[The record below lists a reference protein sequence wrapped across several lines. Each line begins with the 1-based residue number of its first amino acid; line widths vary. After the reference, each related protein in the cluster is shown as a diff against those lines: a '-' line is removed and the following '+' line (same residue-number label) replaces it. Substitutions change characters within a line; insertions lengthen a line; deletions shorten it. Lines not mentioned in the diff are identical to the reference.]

1 MATTAGVDAPTPAP
15 PVPATPA
22 NKLKSWD
29 FFASMGSPKFHV
41 APMVDQSELAFRM
54 LCRRHGATC
63 AYTPMIH
70 ARLFVESPKYREEIF
85 TTCAADRPLLVQFCA
100 NDPDMLLE
108 AAKMVAPVCD
118 GVDINFGCP
127 QRIAKKGRY
136 GAFLMDDWATI
147 DALIRKL
154 DEELPVPVTA
164 KIRVYDDLET
174 SVKYAQ
180 MVEAAGAQLVAV
192 HGRTREQK
200 RAADVRANWA
210 YIAEIKKTLKVP
222 VLANGDVRTLAE
234 ARKCLEAT
242 GADGVLSADP
252 LLENPSLFSD
262 PPLYEP
268 SDPTDPLPVEGD
280 VNCRMLLE
288 YLELT
293 AEHETPLR
301 MIRGHVHK
309 MVGPWLSEHTDM
321 RDWLNTTNYDQL
333 SRENLARWTEELR
346 GRINLARRS
355 EGRTRPI
362 PKKSERAIKRE
373 AEEAAKA
380 AAIAEQE
387 REENAVA
394 GERTTDP
401 RPNRT
406 AFLARVW
413 RLARGVLVFPVRRFF
428 FLPRRGSGWR
438 VMTPTDRDIRLRSA
452 EEIWIGAWRHA
463 LRTDAKPR
471 AMRGDRVAG
480 TGRPFSPGY
489 FFFPRA
495 RATGV

>member
-1 MATTAGVDAPTPAP
+1 
-15 PVPATPA
+15 
-22 NKLKSWD
+22 
-29 FFASMGSPKFHV
+29 
-41 APMVDQSELAFRM
+41 
-54 LCRRHGATC
+54 
-63 AYTPMIH
+63 MIH
-70 ARLFVESPKYREEIF
+70 ARLFVESPKHREEIF

-301 MIRGHVHK
+301 MIRGARAQDGGAVAQRTHGHA
-309 MVGPWLSEHTDM
+309 GLAEH
-321 RDWLNTTNYDQL
+321 DQVR
-333 SRENLARWTEELR
+333 SALR
-346 GRINLARRS
+346 GRTSRGGRRS
-355 EGRTRPI
+355 FADGSTWREETRVERDPSRKRANAPSSAKRRRPPRRRRSRNRRERRTRWLV
-362 PKKSERAIKRE
+362 SERPTRD
-373 AEEAAKA
+373 
-380 AAIAEQE
+380 
-387 REENAVA
+387 
-394 GERTTDP
+394 RTEP
-401 RPNRT
+401 VFSR
-406 AFLARVW
+406 AFRVW
-413 RLARGVLVFPVRRFF
+413 RAAF
-428 FLPRRGSGWR
+428 W
-438 VMTPTDRDIRLRSA
+438 
-452 EEIWIGAWRHA
+452 
-463 LRTDAKPR
+463 
-471 AMRGDRVAG
+471 
-480 TGRPFSPGY
+480 FSPSDV
-489 FFFPRA
+489 FFPRPGGA
-495 RATGV
+495 RAGA

>member
-1 MATTAGVDAPTPAP
+1 MRCLSAAMVLTTARAVSTAWWR
-15 PVPATPA
+15 
-22 NKLKSWD
+22 SI
-29 FFASMGSPKFHV
+29 GSPKHV
-41 APMVDQSELAFRM
+41 CAPMVDQSELAFRM

-321 RDWLNTTNYDQL
+321 RDWLNTTKYDQL

-346 GRINLARRS
+346 GRINLARRN
-355 EGRTRPI
+355 EGRTRPV

-406 AFLARVW
+406 GFLARVW

-428 FLPRRGSGWR
+428 FPAPAGLGLA
-438 VMTPTDRDIRLRSA
+438 RDDTNR
-452 EEIWIGAWRHA
+452 
-463 LRTDAKPR
+463 
-471 AMRGDRVAG
+471 
-480 TGRPFSPGY
+480 
-489 FFFPRA
+489 
-495 RATGV
+495 

>member
-1 MATTAGVDAPTPAP
+1 M
-15 PVPATPA
+15 
-22 NKLKSWD
+22 
-29 FFASMGSPKFHV
+29 
-41 APMVDQSELAFRM
+41 
-54 LCRRHGATC
+54 
-63 AYTPMIH
+63 
-70 ARLFVESPKYREEIF
+70 
-85 TTCAADRPLLVQFCA
+85 
-100 NDPDMLLE
+100 
-108 AAKMVAPVCD
+108 
-118 GVDINFGCP
+118 
-127 QRIAKKGRY
+127 
-136 GAFLMDDWATI
+136 
-147 DALIRKL
+147 RKL

-321 RDWLNTTNYDQL
+321 RDWLNTTKYDQL
-333 SRENLARWTEELR
+333 R
-346 GRINLARRS
+346 GRTSRGGRRS
-355 EGRTRPI
+355 FADGSTWREETRVERDPSR
-362 PKKSERAIKRE
+362 KSERAIKRE

-406 AFLARVW
+406 GFLARVS
-413 RLARGVLVFPVRRFF
+413 RLARGVLVFPSDVFPAQAG
-428 FLPRRGSGWR
+428 LGLA
-438 VMTPTDRDIRLRSA
+438 RDDTNR
-452 EEIWIGAWRHA
+452 
-463 LRTDAKPR
+463 
-471 AMRGDRVAG
+471 
-480 TGRPFSPGY
+480 
-489 FFFPRA
+489 
-495 RATGV
+495 